1 MAYSHRSDEDCGIFM
16 KQESVMSLYEP
27 TPMSPTSTKVYLQ
40 PTAQDDAQRNN
51 ATQSSAQIK
60 RNASYGNL
68 TNETEARV
76 LVLYTG
82 ELIGLSSIKCNCV
95 VKNFKRKLHKK

>member
-1 MAYSHRSDEDCGIFM
+1 MAFTHRSDEDCGIFM

-40 PTAQDDAQRNN
+40 PTSQDDAQRNIG
-51 ATQSSAQIK
+51 TQSSAQIK

-82 ELIGLSSIKCNCV
+82 E
-95 VKNFKRKLHKK
+95 

>member
-40 PTAQDDAQRNN
+40 PTSQDDAQRNN
-51 ATQSSAQIK
+51 NGTQSTAQMK

-82 ELIGLSSIKCNCV
+82 KFRGFLFIARYFFVLS
-95 VKNFKRKLHKK
+95 